1 MFDAYPPL
9 TRRTL
14 LARGAQVVACA
25 AVAGQCS
32 SAVVAAGRKE
42 RPSCCVWD
50 VHTHLMGFPGTGK
63 ERARSL
69 LKYADRVSIDRL
81 IVFLGFSRMPS
92 PSPKQF
98 REDND
103 EVLRVL
109 EAAPD
114 RLFGFVYL
122 NPNYVEES
130 LRELD
135 RCVRDGPMV
144 GIKLWIALEC
154 NDPRLDPIAERA
166 GQLKAVILQH
176 AYWRTVPNLPNES
189 HPGHVAEL
197 AARHPNVSFISAHSG
212 NDWERGIRGVRAV
225 QNVYTEVS
233 GFDPTAGVVEMAV
246 RELGAER
253 VIYGSDAGGR
263 SYASQ
268 LSKVLSADLSE
279 TERRLILGGN
289 IERLLRPI
297 LTDKGIQL

>member
-1 MFDAYPPL
+1 M
-9 TRRTL
+9 
-14 LARGAQVVACA
+14 
-25 AVAGQCS
+25 
-32 SAVVAAGRKE
+32 
-42 RPSCCVWD
+42 
-50 VHTHLMGFPGTGK
+50 
-63 ERARSL
+63 
-69 LKYADRVSIDRL
+69 KYADRMGIDRL

-92 PSPKQF
+92 PPPAQF

-130 LRELD
+130 VRELD

-144 GIKLWIALEC
+144 GVKLWIALEC

-176 AYWRTVPNLPNES
+176 AYWRTVPNLPDES

-197 AARHPNVSFISAHSG
+197 AARHPDVAFISAHSG

-225 QNVYTEVS
+225 PNVYTEVS

-279 TERRLILGGN
+279 SQRRLILGGN

>member
-1 MFDAYPPL
+1 MCDHHAQL

-14 LARGAQVVACA
+14 LARGAQAVACVAVSGQFSLVAKA
-25 AVAGQCS
+25 ADRQELAS
-32 SAVVAAGRKE
+32 DR
-42 RPSCCVWD
+42 VWD
-50 VHTHLMGFPGTGK
+50 VHVHLTGFPGTGK
-63 ERARSL
+63 ERALAL
-69 LKYADRVSIDRL
+69 LKYADRMGIDRL

-92 PSPKQF
+92 PSPQQF

-114 RLFGFVYL
+114 RLLGFVYL

-144 GIKLWIALEC
+144 GVKLWIAMEC
-154 NDPRLDPIAERA
+154 HDPRLDPIAERA

-176 AYWRTVPNLPNES
+176 AYWRTVPNLPDES

-197 AARHPNVSFISAHSG
+197 AARHPKVSFISAHSG

-225 QNVYTEVS
+225 KNVYTEVS

-268 LSKVLSADLSE
+268 LSKVRSADLSE
-279 TERRLILGGN
+279 TDRRLILGGN

-297 LTDKGIQL
+297 LTDKGIKL